1 MDLKQIAIPI
11 GDRNDYTRLFRL
23 LRELRLPMDPC
34 AGDPRFDSDASGR
47 QRLVVIVNPRI
58 ERALHD
64 AGRAFE
70 VVRDLAD
77 VRDPRE
83 FVSRT
88 NRYAAE
94 LARLRAV
101 RPKRR

>member
-11 GDRNDYTRLFRL
+11 ADRADQAALFRL
-23 LRELRLPMDPC
+23 LRELHVAMDPC
-34 AGDPRFDSDASGR
+34 AGDPRFDTDATGR
-47 QRLVVIVNPRI
+47 RRLLIIVDPRI
-58 ERALHD
+58 ERALRD

-77 VRDPRE
+77 MRDPRDY
-83 FVSRT
+83 VSRT

-94 LARLRAV
+94 LARLRAAKG
-101 RPKRR
+101 KR

>member
-11 GDRNDYTRLFRL
+11 GERNDYVELFRL
-23 LRELRLPMDPC
+23 LRELRVPMDPC
-34 AGDPRFDSDASGR
+34 AGEPRFDADASGR
-47 QRLVVIVNPRI
+47 QRLIVIVDPRI
-58 ERALHD
+58 ERALRE
-64 AGRAFE
+64 AGRSFE

-94 LARLRAV
+94 LARLRAAK
-101 RPKRR
+101 PRRR

>member
-11 GDRNDYTRLFRL
+11 GDRDDYAALFRL
-23 LRELRLPMDPC
+23 LRELHVAMDPC
-34 AGDPRFDSDASGR
+34 AGDPRFDTDAAGR
-47 QRLVVIVNPRI
+47 QRLLIIVNPRT
-58 ERALHD
+58 EQALRD

-77 VRDPRE
+77 MRDPRE

-88 NRYAAE
+88 NRYKDE
-94 LARLRAV
+94 LARLRAAK
-101 RPKRR
+101 PKR